1 MELKKST
8 RMEQTNGGYKDRAEV
23 KTYNNMFK
31 NYQSAMKQL
40 NDLLIQSGTSY
51 NDDFDNF

>member
-1 MELKKST
+1 
-8 RMEQTNGGYKDRAEV
+8 MEQTNGGYKDRAEV